1 MASYGLRDKVLRSF
15 DFSTSFSEYFS
26 SSGFKVYSRSKNLF
40 VIDSQEGREIAC
52 YPQILGE
59 EFERLNYKL
68 AKRFIEFL
76 DREGVFS
83 ERIMM
88 QHVLR
93 ASLGYKVYDVL
104 KEKGIGF
111 INSWSRPLYKY
122 VSFRKHLQRELTMT
136 YDDPPTLPSGEYVVL
151 KPDTEATGNTSLFVL
166 DNLFR
171 KCSSSGC
178 KIKKVIFYG
187 FISDKAIKVLEEY
200 LKGRGVEGVYYAIEN
215 ITPLAENGYDM
226 PLYGLDE
233 SRYEKDGTKSKLAAS
248 VPEEVLNNMLEC
260 YYPGMDQPGDWSER
274 QVRLFDGREWKDVD
288 PKVHA
293 QRSLNVLEKL
303 REISKD
309 EEWYDSVHEN
319 IYNKIKEDLL
329 KILGVT

>member
-1 MASYGLRDKVLRSF
+1 MASDGLKNKVFRSF
-15 DFSTSFSEYFS
+15 DFSTSFSGYYS
-26 SSGFKVYSRSKNLF
+26 SAGFKVYAHSKKIF
-40 VIDSQEGREIAC
+40 VLDSQEGREIAC
-52 YPQILGE
+52 YPQVLGE
-59 EFERLNYKL
+59 KFETLNYKL
-68 AKRFIEFL
+68 AKMFVEFL
-76 DREGVFS
+76 DSEGLFS
-83 ERIMM
+83 EKILM

-93 ASLGYKVYDVL
+93 ASLGYKVYDAL
-104 KEKGIGF
+104 KDKGIEF
-111 INSWSRPLYKY
+111 VNSWSRPLYKY
-122 VSFRKHLQRELTMT
+122 VSFRKHVQRELTMT
-136 YDDPPTLPSGEYVVL
+136 YDDPPALPSGEYIVL

-166 DNLFR
+166 DNLFK
-171 KCSSSGC
+171 KCSSSSC

-187 FISDKAIKVLEEY
+187 FISDRAVKVLEKY
-200 LKGRGVEGVYYAIEN
+200 LRERGVEGVYYAIED

-233 SRYEKDGTKSKLAAS
+233 SRYEKDGVKSKLAAL
-248 VPEEVLNNMLEC
+248 VPEEVLDKMIDC

-274 QVRLFDGREWKDVD
+274 QVRLFDGKEWKNVD

-309 EEWYDSVHEN
+309 QEWYDTVHET